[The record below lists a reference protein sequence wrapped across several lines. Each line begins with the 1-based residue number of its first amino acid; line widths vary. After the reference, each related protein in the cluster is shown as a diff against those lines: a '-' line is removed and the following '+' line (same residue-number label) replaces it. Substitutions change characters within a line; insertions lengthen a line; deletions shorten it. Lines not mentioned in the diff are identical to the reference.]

1 MPSRLLATA
10 LAIYAAAVLAWV
22 VVNVILWIGGM

>member
-1 MPSRLLATA
+1 MPNPIP
-10 LAIYAAAVLAWV
+10 AIAACYAMAVLAWV

>member
-1 MPSRLLATA
+1 MPNLLP
-10 LAIYAAAVLAWV
+10 AIAACYAAAVLAWV